1 MKFNMHKDIQD
12 NVCFWLGRRMEDN
25 VEDRITLYDI
35 FFTVMIFVDIY
46 ALDAAAHQLALIL
59 VKR

>member
-1 MKFNMHKDIQD
+1 MHKDIQD